1 MVKVHLWSGLR
12 RFTDGVE
19 VVPVEAATVGQMLDG
34 LVVAHPSLAPVIAS
48 GVSVSIDGVLTANR
62 FAPISGDNEIY
73 LIQRVK
79 GG

>member
-12 RFTDGVE
+12 RFTDGVQVVE
-19 VVPVEAATVGQMLDG
+19 VPAETVGQMLDG
-34 LVVAHPSLAPVIAS
+34 LVTAHPGLAPVIAA
-48 GVSVSIDGVLTANR
+48 GVSVSVDGVLIPSR
-62 FAPISGDNEIY
+62 FAPVSEANEIY

>member
-19 VVPVEAATVGQMLDG
+19 VVAVDAATVGQMLDG
-34 LVVAHPSLAPVIAS
+34 LVTAHPGLAPVIAA
-48 GVSVSIDGVLTANR
+48 GVSVAIDGVLTASR
-62 FAPISGDNEIY
+62 FTPVTAENEIY